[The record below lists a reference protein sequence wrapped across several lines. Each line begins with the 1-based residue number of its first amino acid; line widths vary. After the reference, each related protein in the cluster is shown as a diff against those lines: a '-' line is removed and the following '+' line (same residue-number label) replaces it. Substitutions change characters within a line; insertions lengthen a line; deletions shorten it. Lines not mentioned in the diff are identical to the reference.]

1 MRYSR
6 HLFGPNLFPKSTA
19 GAERAD
25 GTPAESIR
33 MKKESTMSYA
43 VFRDGDRISRPFQT
57 EGDAWDC
64 ANDAGL
70 VENVP
75 SGGGSS
81 QVLEGHCTI
90 KPCDAEFVMPTNL
103 A

>member
-1 MRYSR
+1 
-6 HLFGPNLFPKSTA
+6 
-19 GAERAD
+19 
-25 GTPAESIR
+25 
-33 MKKESTMSYA
+33 MSYA
-43 VFRDGDRISRPFQT
+43 VFKDGDRISRPFQT

-75 SGGGSS
+75 SGGGSV
-81 QVLEGHCTI
+81 QVLDCHCTI
-90 KPCDAEFVMPTNL
+90 KSCDTEFVMPANL

>member
-1 MRYSR
+1 LMERPLNRERYS
-6 HLFGPNLFPKSTA
+6 G
-19 GAERAD
+19 
-25 GTPAESIR
+25 
-33 MKKESTMSYA
+33 KEIIMSYA

-75 SGGGSS
+75 SGGGSV
-81 QVLEGHCTI
+81 QVLDGHCSI
-90 KPCDAEFVMPTNL
+90 KSFDTEFEMPANL

>member
-1 MRYSR
+1 
-6 HLFGPNLFPKSTA
+6 LLVQ
-19 GAERAD
+19 D
-25 GTPAESIR
+25 GLMGHPIEPIQMETLPRMESI
-33 MKKESTMSYA
+33 MSYA
-43 VFRDGDRISRPFQT
+43 VFKDGDRISRPFQT

-75 SGGGSS
+75 SSGGAV
-81 QVLEGHCTI
+81 QVLDGHCTI
-90 KPCDAEFVMPTNL
+90 KSCDAEFVMPANL